1 MTPKVKR
8 PPSHIQPT
16 LFELPTPKL
25 RLTGVGS
32 SRTRY
37 GQVVE
42 EIITHGMGLTPIN
55 TGGSS
60 PVIYDAHKDETFYEI
75 KSLRRTS
82 SLPIYEWRREKDRT
96 CGVPLLY
103 AIGIHNVT
111 RAMDMEEI
119 WHGMSRTLKK
129 VLLVPA
135 PVIDA
140 LAEEEPLRQLKSE
153 KKSPR
158 SGYHWEG
165 YKDGYRN
172 VPAKRIVEAA
182 PHFITR
188 IHTSLHGVNF
198 DFELFGK
205 LADAPTLV
213 K

>member
-1 MTPKVKR
+1 MTPRVKQ

-16 LFELPTPKL
+16 LFELPIPKL
-25 RLTGVGS
+25 TLTGVGS

-42 EIITHGMGLTPIN
+42 EIITTALGLTPIN

-60 PVIYDAHKDETFYEI
+60 PVIFDAHKDKMFYEI

-103 AIGIHNVT
+103 AIAMHNVT
-111 RAMDMEEI
+111 KATDVEEI
-119 WHGMSRTLKK
+119 WTRMGETLKR
-129 VLLVPA
+129 VLLLPA
-135 PVIDA
+135 PVIDG
-140 LAEEEPLRQLKSE
+140 LAEVEPLRELKSE

-158 SGYHWEG
+158 SGYHREG
-165 YKDGYRN
+165 YKEGYRN
-172 VPAKRIVEAA
+172 VPAKRIIEGA
-182 PHFITR
+182 PHFIERVRTVLYG
-188 IHTSLHGVNF
+188 IEF
-198 DFELFGK
+198 DFELFGNDPSTP
-205 LADAPTLV
+205 ALV